1 MKRSYNRLPAVFF
14 FQECHRHR
22 TDASTQ
28 SKYKQTNKQTN
39 IQNKTVDNLH
49 AFPIKTPGDDHL
61 LIPGGQDVFFL
72 NPFLV

>member
-1 MKRSYNRLPAVFF
+1 MQPLKVNTS
-14 FQECHRHR
+14 
-22 TDASTQ
+22 
-28 SKYKQTNKQTN
+28 KQTNK
-39 IQNKTVDNLH
+39 QNKTVDNLY

>member
-1 MKRSYNRLPAVFF
+1 MKLSYNRLPAVFF
-14 FQECHRHR
+14 FQESHRHQ

-39 IQNKTVDNLH
+39 KQTKKQNKTVDNLH

-61 LIPGGQDVFFL
+61 LIPGGQDVFF
-72 NPFLV
+72 

>member
-14 FQECHRHR
+14 SRSVSDTWLMQPLKVN
-22 TDASTQ
+22 TS
-28 SKYKQTNKQTN
+28 KQTNK
-39 IQNKTVDNLH
+39 QNKTVDNLY
-49 AFPIKTPGDDHL
+49 AFPIKTPGDEHL